1 MQFEWNDAKSASNK
15 IKHGIDFN
23 EAKALWEDYNRVE
36 ILINSD
42 GEQRYLTIGL
52 INNKH
57 WTAVITYRKQAIRL
71 ISVRRLRTDEV
82 MIYEN

>member
-23 EAKALWEDYNRVE
+23 EAKALWDDYNRVE

-42 GEQRYLTIGL
+42 GE
-52 INNKH
+52 
-57 WTAVITYRKQAIRL
+57 
-71 ISVRRLRTDEV
+71 
-82 MIYEN
+82 

>member
-1 MQFEWNDAKSASNK
+1 MEFEWDDAKSASNK

-23 EAKALWEDYNRVE
+23 EAKALWDDYNRVE

-52 INNKH
+52 INHKH
-57 WTAVITYRKQAIRL
+57 WTAIITYRKQAIRL
-71 ISVRRLRTDEV
+71 ISVRRSRTDEV